1 MMLVLLYGACLLVS
15 VLVSGVAARTV
26 LSTTLVFLISG
37 AVIGQ
42 GGLGLVD
49 LNADSEIVGALADLA
64 LFTVLFTDGGAP
76 RAPRGQGSWLHAA
89 RALGIGM
96 PLAFVGVT
104 LLAHSSPGSTGSP
117 PCWSVQCWLRPT
129 RCSPRRSWAERTS
142 QPGCAGC

>member
-1 MMLVLLYGACLLVS
+1 MMLVLLYAACLLVS

-26 LSTTLVFLISG
+26 LSTTLVFLVSG

-64 LFTVLFTDGGAP
+64 LFTDGGAL

-89 RALGIGM
+89 RALSAC
-96 PLAFVGVT
+96 PWR
-104 LLAHSSPGSTGSP
+104 SSASP
-117 PCWSVQCWLRPT
+117 C
-129 RCSPRRSWAERTS
+129 
-142 QPGCAGC
+142 

>member
-42 GGLGLVD
+42 GGLGLVE

-64 LFTVLFTDGGAP
+64 LFTVLFTDGGAL

-89 RALGIGM
+89 RALSAC
-96 PLAFVGVT
+96 PWR
-104 LLAHSSPGSTGSP
+104 SSASP
-117 PCWSVQCWLRPT
+117 C
-129 RCSPRRSWAERTS
+129 
-142 QPGCAGC
+142 